1 MRTCLLVML
10 LLATGCPPTPTCPLG
25 RSRSVDTVA
34 FGVEGTLKRMTMSFP
49 APTDCALPEG
59 TFVASGTWTDE
70 GAAPQPLT
78 FEKLTHDLREGVASV
93 QVLFTPKVAGLGEL
107 KVFIDPQLG
116 IAQVPVFV
124 ARDGTKLPFID
135 ERPGCAGAQRS
146 TSGFVLCPD
155 PTRDSGTLVKLDG
168 GLVVRLDDSF
178 AQVVGDVVWAERPED
193 GGVLLTRYVL
203 DGGPMETHQGWTR
216 FATLGQGFA
225 DERSTFRRGVLALV
239 GDDAGLRFVQA
250 QSRATADALV
260 VEPDLIWGWVNDR
273 WCSAD
278 GGCLPGTSGSKP
290 AGLEREVWWES
301 TTSGQLIVY
310 RRPIADAG
318 SVASVPLVAAQR
330 LSLAGQS
337 IQGTRRPTWDAPVE
351 GQFVFDWHDGRVRVT
366 HFPDW
371 QRGQENDEF
380 LSFVLDG
387 GVVRFVR
394 P

>member
-1 MRTCLLVML
+1 MRTSLLLVL
-10 LLATGCPPTPTCPLG
+10 LFATGCPPAPTCPLG

-49 APTDCALPEG
+49 APKDCALPEG

-70 GAAPQPLT
+70 GQPPLPLV
-78 FEKLTHDLREGVASV
+78 FESLSHDQREGLASV

-135 ERPGCAGAQRS
+135 ERPGCANAQRS
-146 TSGFVLCPD
+146 ASGFIVCPD
-155 PTRDSGTLVKLDG
+155 PARDAGTLVKLDG
-168 GLVVRLDDSF
+168 GLVLRLDDSF
-178 AQVVGDVVWAERPED
+178 AQVVGDVLWAERPED
-193 GGVLLTRYVL
+193 GGHRITRYEL
-203 DGGPMETHQGWTR
+203 DGGPVPTHDGWTR
-216 FATLGQGFA
+216 QENLGLRFA
-225 DERSTFRRGVLALV
+225 DERALVRRGVALII
-239 GDDAGLRFVQA
+239 GDDAGLQLVPSA
-250 QSRATADALV
+250 TKATAETMV
-260 VEPDLIWGWVNDR
+260 VEAERIWGWVNDR
-273 WCSAD
+273 WCSDD
-278 GGCLPGTSGSKP
+278 GGCLPGTSGSKV
-290 AGLEREVWWES
+290 AGVERDVWWES
-301 TTSGQLIVY
+301 TTTGQLIIY

-318 SVASVPLVAAQR
+318 SVGSVPLAGAQR
-330 LSLAGQS
+330 LSLAGHP

-351 GQFVFDWHDGRVRVT
+351 GQFVFDWHDGRVRLT

-371 QRGQENDEF
+371 PRGEENDQY